1 MKYLGKATKI
11 GDSFFVIIPS
21 NIKNSLKIE
30 KGDMLNVDVEVGS
43 PENIE
48 RIILKSLK
56 TCKEE
61 DLPTDNY
68 ITHLLNLFE
77 EEK

>member
-30 KGDMLNVDVEVGS
+30 KGDIDVEVGS